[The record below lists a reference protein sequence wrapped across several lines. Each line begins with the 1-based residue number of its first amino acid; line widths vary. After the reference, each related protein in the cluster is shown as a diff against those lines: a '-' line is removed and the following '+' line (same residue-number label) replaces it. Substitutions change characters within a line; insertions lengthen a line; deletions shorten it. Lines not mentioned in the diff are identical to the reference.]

1 MMNTNISIHS
11 TYHYNNDNNNKNSNI
26 NKIFYYNNFDL
37 DRNDLLHTK
46 SIDNYYIHNDNII
59 VEFMIKSA
67 IIMLI
72 VIINNYNNDRVIISF
87 RMNHQYIYGCIT

>member
-11 TYHYNNDNNNKNSNI
+11 TYHYNNDNNNKNSNT
-26 NKIFYYNNFDL
+26 NKIFYYYNFDL